1 LNLKITP
8 KWIALLIPI
17 SLALFSISRV
27 WTVLPSIMG
36 DEYIYSTQA
45 RNLPFAEHSYTN
57 YLFSWSMGFTKYCGP
72 EFYTC
77 TKVINSIFF
86 LATIILVFLIA
97 FGLLPFWQSIFAASV
112 AAMSPVAI
120 PVSYFMPETMY
131 FFMMTLAIWVAM
143 IISKNPR
150 WWIWSTLGLV
160 IGLASLVKPHAIF
173 VAPALLVFALL
184 MQRKNGNNANK
195 YSYLNSIVSYVLGFS
210 VGKFAVGFLFAGPSG
225 LRLFGGYGSPVD
237 ALTSAATR
245 GIDSSV
251 PDESLESGLAILLEV
266 STTHLLAHVAAV
278 LLIAGIPLL
287 VSVVSTVRIIQLK
300 GRIDEAQVLAALVV
314 FVTTTMIFVVAV
326 FEAYVTAAGDD
337 HGDRLILRYYEF
349 LIPIFVVLGFT
360 FANSLELSRKAR
372 IVLGAIVTGFSM
384 FFVIFYPAVFQK
396 QFADSST
403 MPGIGTNSIAYLILG
418 LAVTISSIIWI
429 EKPKL
434 GSQIISW
441 LVIPAV
447 LVSSM
452 LLSQSRLIE
461 TNGTAAYFDVAGKAS
476 AEVLKLVDGNRILIV
491 GKSRTEVFTVKFWID
506 RANIRHYVVGEGS
519 VLREDLVSGVEYV
532 VVLGDITVD
541 IPSAVINEG
550 EGFAILKV
558 AHS

>member
-1 LNLKITP
+1 
-8 KWIALLIPI
+8 
-17 SLALFSISRV
+17 
-27 WTVLPSIMG
+27 
-36 DEYIYSTQA
+36 
-45 RNLPFAEHSYTN
+45 
-57 YLFSWSMGFTKYCGP
+57 
-72 EFYTC
+72 
-77 TKVINSIFF
+77 
-86 LATIILVFLIA
+86 
-97 FGLLPFWQSIFAASV
+97 
-112 AAMSPVAI
+112 
-120 PVSYFMPETMY
+120 
-131 FFMMTLAIWVAM
+131 
-143 IISKNPR
+143 
-150 WWIWSTLGLV
+150 
-160 IGLASLVKPHAIF
+160 
-173 VAPALLVFALL
+173 
-184 MQRKNGNNANK
+184 
-195 YSYLNSIVSYVLGFS
+195 
-210 VGKFAVGFLFAGPSG
+210 
-225 LRLFGGYGSPVD
+225 
-237 ALTSAATR
+237 
-245 GIDSSV
+245 
-251 PDESLESGLAILLEV
+251 
-266 STTHLLAHVAAV
+266 LAHVAAV

-541 IPSAVINEG
+541 IPSTVINKG

-558 AHS
+558 SHS